1 MITKKELYKYW
12 ISFRNVL
19 LRQFVFTHERRVN
32 LYRNLEMITGS
43 GVSLNETIRL
53 LSRKYRKYMP
63 HSFMPLIMDE
73 WLKSMAM
80 GMPFVNALAPWA
92 PGWEMLLLRA
102 GGTSQMSAM
111 FSHVAELSNNIIR
124 LKSGVVGAIR
134 YPVFALFMLFG
145 LMYVFAYYVIPSLST
160 FLSPDKWPPVTKSL
174 YTFTTTFTHH
184 IVLIILC
191 LVFMIGLIVH
201 SLSALRPG
209 IIRTAFNRI
218 PPWSIYKQFHG
229 SIFLL
234 SLASLLRAGSSIGQS
249 LDMIRAGSSP
259 YVSSLIIVMQAKLQ
273 AGRPAGEAI
282 QSELFDTET
291 KINLEVYADADKLE
305 EGIQVLAQ
313 EQLEA
318 QIVKLALSAKILGN
332 AILLLVVGFIAWNY
346 MGLIALESSMT
357 G

>member
-1 MITKKELYKYW
+1 MTKQDLYKYW
-12 ISFRNVL
+12 LTVRNAL
-19 LRQFVFTHERRVN
+19 LRTFVFTHTRRVN

-53 LSRKYRKYMP
+53 LASKFRKHMP

-73 WLKSMAM
+73 WLKAMAQ
-80 GMPFVNALAPWA
+80 GKPFVQALAPWA

-102 GGTSQMSAM
+102 GGTAQMTHM
-111 FSHVAELSNNIIR
+111 FKYVAELSNNIVR
-124 LKSGVVGAIR
+124 LKSGLVSAIR
-134 YPVFALFMLFG
+134 YPMFALLMLFA
-145 LMYVFAYYVIPSLST
+145 LMYVFSYYVIPSLST

-174 YTFTTTFTHH
+174 FEFTRAFTEN
-184 IVLIILC
+184 IVWVILSVAGLVALIIRS
-191 LVFMIGLIVH
+191 M
-201 SLSALRPG
+201 SQLRAGPARR
-209 IIRTAFNRI
+209 ILNKI

-234 SLASLLRAGSSIGQS
+234 SLASLLRSGVSISQA
-249 LDMIRAGSSP
+249 LDMIRSGSSP
-259 YVSSLIIVMQAKLQ
+259 YVASLLIVMQAKLQ

-291 KINLEVYADADKLE
+291 QINLEVYADADKLE
-305 EGIQVLAQ
+305 DGIQVLAQ

-318 QIVKLALSAKILGN
+318 QILKLALAAKMMGN

-346 MGLIALESSMT
+346 MGLIALQSSMA

>member
-1 MITKKELYKYW
+1 MTKQDVYKKW
-12 ISFRNVL
+12 LILRNYL
-19 LRQFVFTHERRVN
+19 LRTFVFTHNRRVN

-53 LSRKYRKYMP
+53 LSSKFRKHMP
-63 HSFMPLIMDE
+63 NSFMPLIMDE

-80 GMPFVNALAPWA
+80 GKPFVQTLAPWA

-102 GGTSQMSAM
+102 GGTAQMTQM
-111 FSHVAELSNNIIR
+111 FKYVAELSNNIIR
-124 LKSGVVGAIR
+124 LKSGLVSAIR
-134 YPVFALFMLFG
+134 YPMFALLMLFA

-174 YTFTTTFTHH
+174 FVFTTGFTQH
-184 IVLIILC
+184 IIWIL
-191 LVFMIGLIVH
+191 LSVAGVIALIVR
-201 SLSALRPG
+201 SLSQLRASPARR
-209 IIRTAFNRI
+209 ILNRI

-234 SLASLLRAGSSIGQS
+234 SLASLLRSGISISQS

-259 YVSSLIIVMQAKLQ
+259 YVASLIIVMQAKLQ

-318 QIVKLALSAKILGN
+318 QILKLATAAKMLGN
-332 AILLLVVGFIAWNY
+332 AILLLVVAFIAWNY
-346 MGLIALESSMT
+346 MGLIALQSAM
-357 G
+357 GG

>member
-1 MITKKELYKYW
+1 MTKRDVQKYW
-12 ISFRNVL
+12 LIVRNQF
-19 LRQFVFTHERRVN
+19 LRVFIFTHARRVN
-32 LYRNLEMITGS
+32 LYRNLEMVTGS

-53 LSRKYRKYMP
+53 LSAKFRKHMP
-63 HSFMPLIMDE
+63 HSLMPLIMDE
-73 WLKSMAM
+73 WLKSIAM
-80 GMPFVNALAPWA
+80 GRTFVQALTPWA

-102 GGTSQMSAM
+102 GGTSQMTMM
-111 FSHVAELSNNIIR
+111 FKYVAELSNNIIR
-124 LKSGVVGAIR
+124 LKSGLISAIR
-134 YPVFALFMLFG
+134 YPSFALLMLFA

-174 YTFTTTFTHH
+174 YTFTTSFTQN
-184 IVLIILC
+184 IVWIILFTT
-191 LVFMIGLIVH
+191 LFIVMVVR
-201 SLSALRPG
+201 SMSQLRAGPV
-209 IIRTAFNRI
+209 RSVLNRL

-234 SLASLLRAGSSIGQS
+234 SLASLLRSGISISQA
-249 LDMIRAGSSP
+249 LDMIRTGSSP
-259 YVSSLIIVMQAKLQ
+259 YVASVIIVMQAKLQ

-291 KINLEVYADADKLE
+291 RINLEVYAETDKLE

-318 QIVKLALSAKILGN
+318 QIVKLSTAAKMLGN
-332 AILLLVVGFIAWNY
+332 AILLLVVAFIAWNY
-346 MGLIALESSMT
+346 MGLIALQSAMA